1 MNIKEIKTK
10 QFAGIRKREV
20 ALEQGLNIIVG
31 NNETGKSTL
40 AELIYEMLFRGSN
53 LNQNKKTDKDF
64 YSRFMPS
71 NGIGDVV
78 DGTIVFTTTDDE
90 YILRKKWGK
99 SSSCE
104 IEDKNG
110 NIIEDENK
118 IREIIIKELV
128 YGKGLYDDVVF
139 ASQKRQTN
147 VVEHILKN
155 LDKNAYE
162 KQDIVS
168 VIAKESMTSSGE
180 ILPGDIEDIIKKKI
194 KNLSDNWDFSID
206 GPKNRRGIDN
216 PWKKEVGRILQAYY
230 ELKTL
235 EQQQEKCES
244 AENAIDVANK
254 KITESKE
261 EKEKYNL
268 EKTEYGSYT
277 GVISSYK
284 VNREL
289 KEKLEQESK
298 RLNGFLQSYPSL
310 LENYKE
316 ATCLINLKMAK
327 DIIRCYR
334 RIDAAKKKFTDADS
348 ELKEKTEVC
357 PTDVTDL
364 ENITN
369 AINDLKAKLSNIN
382 LVASLKQLGNTEIS
396 VRSLVTG
403 ELIDISNGEFDIH
416 ETVEITIPGIMS
428 MMITAKDVDVKVIT
442 EKLKEYDK
450 EKERILKKYNIQ
462 NLEKL
467 KRLADEYGKLL
478 YDFQKAQEEYNQ
490 VKADID
496 ISTLENEYL
505 NAVKYEPELESLDER
520 ISKLC
525 GEESVDDFQKRLEY
539 KKKEIEEEF
548 GTEDTIAKIKDK
560 YDEEELKLNNIA
572 DPEKQYEE
580 IPEKYRN
587 IENSQDYFKELDDKI
602 HAADEQMEI
611 AERERSEAEKQLGE
625 FSTEE
630 LIDKID
636 LAQKELEKYKDE
648 YERWNHILNVLR
660 TTRDNMRNDSALND
674 VKEKFAAYLSVITDG
689 RISLDSMDENMDV
702 TIHSGNNLLSYEILS
717 EGTKDTI
724 ALAFRLA
731 MLEHLFPNGGGLVVL
746 DDPFTEMDE
755 NRTKQACKLVQKFA
769 DAGNQVIFV
778 TCDNKYKNL
787 LSGNVIEM

>member
-20 ALEQGLNIIVG
+20 ALDQGLNIIVG

-40 AELIYEMLFRGSN
+40 AELIYEMLFRDSDIN
-53 LNQNKKTDKDF
+53 MKDDKDF
-64 YSRFMPS
+64 YTRFMPS
-71 NGIGDVV
+71 DGIGDVV

-90 YILRKKWGK
+90 YILHKKWGK
-99 SSSCE
+99 NSSCE
-104 IEDKNG
+104 IEDRNG
-110 NIIEDENK
+110 NISEDENK
-118 IREIIIKELV
+118 IRKIISRELV
-128 YGKGLYDDVVF
+128 YRKGLYDDVVF

-155 LDKNAYE
+155 RDKNAGE

-168 VIAKESMTSSGE
+168 IIAKESMTSSGE
-180 ILPGDIEDIIKKKI
+180 ILPGDIEEKIQKKI
-194 KNLSDNWDFSID
+194 KVLSDNWDFSTD

-369 AINDLKAKLSNIN
+369 EINDLKAKLSNIN

-416 ETVEITIPGIMS
+416 ETLEITIPGIMS
-428 MMITAKDVDVKVIT
+428 MMITAKDVDVKDIT